1 LTQVQSAWQALRRW
15 LPVRVVSRYLSHGGP
30 NQATLVAWNL
40 LFAFFPILVLAVTL
54 ASLIP
59 HDAAVGHGLVQA
71 VANALPGGKGEAVAK
86 ALRTFHHDSGWLAIV
101 GLVGLLWSGS
111 SLFGAMDQAF
121 ASLAESKPRGFLAQ
135 KLMAFGMIIL
145 FSCLAIPI
153 VLSSSLLAV
162 LKSVSGTPALL
173 RSGPVG
179 LLLQIGLA
187 IVFGAIL
194 FTAIYTLVPR
204 ARRRLR
210 GVLPGSLAAAVLFE
224 ALTLLFPL
232 YFKLAHGFKTYGST
246 FSLFFL
252 ILAYAFLVAQ
262 VTVLG
267 FAVVLEAEQ
276 GRRTPDP
283 PSPGEEQPPVALVR

>member
-1 LTQVQSAWQALRRW
+1 MGRLWRALRPR
-15 LPVRVVSRYLSHGGP
+15 LPVRVISLYLSHSGP
-30 NQATLVAWNL
+30 NLATLVAWNL

-59 HDAAVGHGLVQA
+59 NHAAVGHGIVQA
-71 VANALPGGKGEAVAK
+71 VADALPGGKGTAVAE
-86 ALRTFHHDSGWLAIV
+86 ALRTFHHDGGWLAIL
-101 GLVGLLWSGS
+101 GLAGLLWSGS

-121 ASLAESKPRGFLAQ
+121 ARLSESKPRGFLAQ

-145 FSCLAIPI
+145 FACLTVPV

-162 LKSVSGTPALL
+162 LKSVSGIPSLL
-173 RSGPVG
+173 RSGPVS
-179 LLLQIGLA
+179 LLVQIGLA
-187 IVFGAIL
+187 IAVGAIL

-204 ARRRLR
+204 VRRRL
-210 GVLPGSLAAAVLFE
+210 GAVLPGSLSAAVLFE

-267 FAVVLEAEQ
+267 FAVVVSVEQ
-276 GRRTPDP
+276 GRRPPTPPAPLADQ
-283 PSPGEEQPPVALVR
+283 QPEPLAP